1 MLKLHNT
8 GMGKPPSRLALV
20 FLKNGNLINMFIKAS
35 GTNFEVFRPML
46 LLVLVLKLP
55 QKAALK

>member
-1 MLKLHNT
+1 
-8 GMGKPPSRLALV
+8 MGKPPSRLALV